1 MENNKRTKSI
11 DILYP
16 LNFRS
21 HSMIELRMCQSIL
34 NQLKDGLNVICYA
47 LNEDGDIHV
56 YLEDDN
62 LFYTILDIKA
72 KVMAKRILQK
82 ENILV
87 GAIYAGK
94 DYISNHNLL
103 IKLYYDYISGNH
115 NDEDIT
121 RLWIRDLTAQLY
133 HISVPKAKYVGTES
147 MADKVENETID
158 LHFPNYEDDEHDHFD
173 FSKMNYTG
181 RKYNAEITA
190 KTDEHQKDIYHNSP
204 YVVIAR
210 QNPAIPALFELCTLN
225 GEMFEVLTED
235 LPEDIRLRGWIQEE
249 GLIPVT
255 IQSYK
260 KESSGLL
267 TLNYRAFKKKK
278 KQMDVRRF
286 VDAHFMDDAIDIELD
301 EDVFWKIS
309 NIIDPNQ
316 DGKMANKLNVIAR
329 IPSWASQAAYYIV
342 GQGEPIWLAPSYHP
356 YILDQVHQ
364 NGGSQGRVVSYR
376 DNFDGTYHFELKF
389 HIEK

>member
-1 MENNKRTKSI
+1 MGINSRTKSI

-21 HSMIELRMCQSIL
+21 QSMIELQMCQTIL
-34 NQLKDGLNVICYA
+34 NQLKDGLNVTCYA
-47 LNEDGDIHV
+47 LNENGNIHV
-56 YLEDDN
+56 YLDDN
-62 LFYTILDIKA
+62 NLFCTIHDIKA
-72 KVMAKRILQK
+72 KVLTKRILEK

-87 GAIYAGK
+87 GAICADK
-94 DYISNHNLL
+94 DYVSNHNLL

-121 RLWIRDLTAQLY
+121 NLWIRDITAQLY

-147 MADKVENETID
+147 LADKVEKESID
-158 LHFPNYEDDEHDHFD
+158 LHFPNYEDDEHNHFD
-173 FSKMNYTG
+173 FSKVNYIG
-181 RKYNAEITA
+181 KQYNADITA

-210 QNPAIPALFELCTLN
+210 QNPAIPASFELCTLN

-235 LPEDIRLRGWIQEE
+235 LPEDIKLREWIQED

-260 KESSGLL
+260 KESSDLL

-278 KQMDVRRF
+278 MQMDVRQF
-286 VDAHFMDDAIDIELD
+286 VESHFMNDSIDIELD
-301 EDVFWKIS
+301 EDDFLQII

-316 DGKMANKLNVIAR
+316 DGTMTNNLNVIAR

-342 GQGEPIWLAPSYHP
+342 GQDAPIWLAPSYHP
-356 YILDQVHQ
+356 DILDQVHQ
-364 NGGSQGRVVSYR
+364 NNGTQGRVVSYR
-376 DNFDGTYHFELKF
+376 DNYDGTYHFELKF